1 MKKLRTAS
9 FDILGY
15 HLPERGTLARAQ
27 IGWLVF
33 VRWLPGLTEPEC
45 KSLTFSFP
53 LGVREEC
60 FR

>member
-9 FDILGY
+9 FDILG
-15 HLPERGTLARAQ
+15 LTFRSGTPARAR

-33 VRWLPGLTEPEC
+33 VRWLPGVSEPER
-45 KSLTFSFP
+45 KNLTFLFP
-53 LGVREEC
+53 GGFESNV